1 MSTSNFLVIPTS
13 FLFDMPT
20 SLLFVRSRCLIESFL
35 VDTLTGTEG
44 IRRETLLSFLE
55 SILLDISISFFDT
68 TRSLTILMNE
78 SLFCNNSTANELLTK
93 QLEIVTTGREGT
105 LLDITPE

>member
-1 MSTSNFLVIPTS
+1 M
-13 FLFDMPT
+13 
-20 SLLFVRSRCLIESFL
+20 